1 MKRILLA
8 VDGSDHSQRATELAT
23 DIATKYD
30 AKLLLLNVVD
40 NRPLSEAERK
50 LAELE
55 FSSEL
60 KQRTD
65 GSNWPDINLVGDQG
79 VGSMFQHHAEISRII
94 RTTIGEGVLA
104 AAKREAE
111 ANGVED
117 IELILENGDP
127 ADVILQTAQARG
139 ANLIVIGSRGQ
150 SDVKSLFLGSVSH
163 KVANQ
168 SDISVITVK

>member
-1 MKRILLA
+1 MKKILLA
-8 VDGSDHSQRATELAT
+8 LDGSDHSQRATELAA
-23 DIATKYD
+23 DIASKYN
-30 AKLLLLNVVD
+30 AKLILLNVID

-55 FSSEL
+55 FSGEL
-60 KQRTD
+60 KKRTA
-65 GSNWPDINLVGDQG
+65 GSNWTDINPAADQG
-79 VGSMFQHHAEISRII
+79 VGPIFKHHAEISRII
-94 RTTIGEGVLA
+94 RTTIGEGILA

-117 IELILENGDP
+117 VDLIIENGDP
-127 ADVILQTAQARG
+127 ADVILQTAQAYG

-150 SDVKSLFLGSVSH
+150 SDMKSLFLGSVSH

>member
-94 RTTIGEGVLA
+94 RTTIGEGVHDGLVTCAEGRVVISEGSLDA
-104 AAKREAE
+104 AIDVGK
-111 ANGVED
+111 
-117 IELILENGDP
+117 ELTSR
-127 ADVILQTAQARG
+127 LQPFAFLMKTGSQRVFKQ
-139 ANLIVIGSRGQ
+139 IIGCSTQGLPP
-150 SDVKSLFLGSVSH
+150 S
-163 KVANQ
+163 
-168 SDISVITVK
+168 